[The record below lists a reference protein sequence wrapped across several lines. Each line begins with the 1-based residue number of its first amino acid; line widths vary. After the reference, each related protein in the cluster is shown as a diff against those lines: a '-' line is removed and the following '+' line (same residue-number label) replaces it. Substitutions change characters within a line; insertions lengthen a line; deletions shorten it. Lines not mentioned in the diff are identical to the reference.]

1 MSGKTFEIDSQVKN
15 NNSDNI
21 PIASSQKGG
30 GFYGYASFVICGSC
44 FWCVSDL
51 SGGSR
56 IKNCLVC
63 KEQNKIESIPLA
75 PRERY
80 TFEIDAKAGI
90 TLDFAPR

>member
-1 MSGKTFEIDSQVKN
+1 MSGKTFAIDSQVKN
-15 NNSDNI
+15 DDNNSI
-21 PIASSQKGG
+21 PIASSPKGG
-30 GFYGYASFVICGSC
+30 YYGYACFVICGSC

-56 IKNCLVC
+56 IKNCPVC

-80 TFEIDAKAGI
+80 TFENDSKAGI
-90 TLDFAPR
+90 ILDFAPG